1 MNENHLDGVAAS
13 SLTSSEVFRTLAE
26 NLGYVV
32 KSFDTLPSGDI
43 VAEGVYLW
51 AQDFEGNLKGTFVD
65 AKLAPKTYEL
75 HEGVAGNGDREYL
88 VVAVNVFGRWVYT
101 HHFKNKAEAL
111 AWMKYCG

>member
-1 MNENHLDGVAAS
+1 MNENHLDGVAAN

-26 NLGYVV
+26 KLGYVV
-32 KSFDTLPSGDI
+32 KSIDTLPSGDI

-51 AQDFEGNLKGTFVD
+51 AQDSNGNLKGTFVN

-75 HEGVAGNGDREYL
+75 HEGVAGNGATTYL
-88 VVAVNVFGRWVYT
+88 VVAVNVFGNWTYT
-101 HHFKNKAEAL
+101 HHFTNKAEAL